1 MILPFFRNWVE
12 HKSTKLNS
20 LNISSEILNREFIND
35 KRVQDPSLGVIHE
48 SLHCLGQILVWES
61 QQFEMEVVHID
72 TEKVMYWKYLE
83 KIDTRSDLDEITSDY
98 FQVLHTGMK
107 L

>member
-1 MILPFFRNWVE
+1 MILLFLRDWADR
-12 HKSTKLNS
+12 KSAELNS
-20 LNISSEILNREFIND
+20 LNISSEIFNREFKDD

-48 SLHCLGQILVWES
+48 SQHCLGQILVWES

-72 TEKVMYWKYLE
+72 TEELIYWKYLE
-83 KIDTRSDLDEITSDY
+83 KIDCNNNLDEITSDY
-98 FQVLHTGMK
+98 FQALQSGLK